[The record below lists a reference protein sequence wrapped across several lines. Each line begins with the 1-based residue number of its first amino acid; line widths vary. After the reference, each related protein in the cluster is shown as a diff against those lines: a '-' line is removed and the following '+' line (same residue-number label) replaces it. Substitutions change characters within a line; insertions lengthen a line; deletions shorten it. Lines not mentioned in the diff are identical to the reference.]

1 MKSQLLRAE
10 RCSCPERELELEDGS
25 AKEVVISNLVLRY
38 GGRVRDLI
46 HLKI

>member
-10 RCSCPERELELEDGS
+10 RCPCPERELEDGS